1 MHSLGNDTQVFSLD
15 SLNYCF
21 RIYIVCQHM
30 FGPKETVKSISTEN
44 TSCACVCAPAHVVC
58 VCVHTPI

>member
-1 MHSLGNDTQVFSLD
+1 
-15 SLNYCF
+15 
-21 RIYIVCQHM
+21 M

-58 VCVHTPI
+58 VCVHTPV